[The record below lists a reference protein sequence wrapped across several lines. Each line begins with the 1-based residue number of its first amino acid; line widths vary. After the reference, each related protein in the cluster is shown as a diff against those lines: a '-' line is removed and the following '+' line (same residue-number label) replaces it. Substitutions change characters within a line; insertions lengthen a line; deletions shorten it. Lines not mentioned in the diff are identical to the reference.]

1 MNAEGRRDTLLAD
14 FVRAWKKLDGFRVND
29 SLDPLAHQFTVSKDI
44 PSGVI
49 SWLPVREATNPS
61 ALDPLYA
68 MLPARFP
75 PLFER
80 LLLTYRWPEVDL
92 RSYRL
97 HGNPLGTDLSGFL
110 GRITKDKFL
119 SSFALKNGY
128 IPFGRGG
135 DMDYDPVCFDLRV
148 RKKNREFEIA
158 KLDHEEIL
166 CNERI
171 RVVATLAPSFE
182 RLVSQTI
189 DAAEQL

>member
-1 MNAEGRRDTLLAD
+1 MNAENRHDALLAD
-14 FVRAWKKLDGFRVND
+14 FVTAWQKLDGFRVND
-29 SLDPLAHQFTVSKDI
+29 SLDPIAQQFAVNKDI

-49 SWLPVREATNPS
+49 SWRPVREAADPA

-68 MLPARFP
+68 KLPARFP

-97 HGNPLGTDLSGFL
+97 HGNPPGSGLSGFL
-110 GRITKDKFL
+110 ERITKDKFL

-128 IPFGRGG
+128 IPFGKGG
-135 DMDYDPVCFDLRV
+135 DMDYDSVCFALNA
-148 RKKNREFEIA
+148 RKKNCEFEVV

-171 RVVATLAPSFE
+171 RVVASLAPSFE

-189 DAAEQL
+189 DAAAQL